1 MQFKISKW
9 IHNYINMQ
17 DHSNYMEDEN
27 KEHNVFYSIC
37 QALFF
42 IITKRHNDYPD
53 SRKCK

>member
-1 MQFKISKW
+1 
-9 IHNYINMQ
+9 MQ
-17 DHSNYMEDEN
+17 DHSNYMEGEN

-37 QALFF
+37 QALFL

>member
-37 QALFF
+37 QALFL